1 MDLSIDTKAR
11 KVMLD
16 GKPLD
21 TVTEISFLWNT
32 NGVSSVT
39 LTADVDIRMESEIFE
54 EAYKEIYCSKCG
66 TYIGKI
72 SSERENVRIAVS
84 CIAGATLIQLPPGN
98 NHFGIRETSAERM
111 SGVLDK
117 AVTNFLKFVSS
128 FNIFKYW

>member
-21 TVTEISFLWNT
+21 TVTETSFLWNT

-39 LTADVDIRMESEIFE
+39 LT
-54 EAYKEIYCSKCG
+54 KCG

-72 SSERENVRIAVS
+72 NLNGRMYGLRCPHCGGNVDTTAPRE
-84 CIAGATLIQLPPGN
+84 
-98 NHFGIRETSAERM
+98 
-111 SGVLDK
+111 
-117 AVTNFLKFVSS
+117 
-128 FNIFKYW
+128 

>member
-1 MDLSIDTKAR
+1 MEVRSVDLSIDTKAR

-54 EAYKEIYCSKCG
+54 EAYKDISEMRGMPEFIYVFP
-66 TYIGKI
+66 
-72 SSERENVRIAVS
+72 R
-84 CIAGATLIQLPPGN
+84 
-98 NHFGIRETSAERM
+98 
-111 SGVLDK
+111 
-117 AVTNFLKFVSS
+117 TNRLLL
-128 FNIFKYW
+128 NICWM

>member
-1 MDLSIDTKAR
+1 MEVRSVDLSIDTKAR

-54 EAYKEIYCSKCG
+54 EAYKEIYC
-66 TYIGKI
+66 
-72 SSERENVRIAVS
+72 
-84 CIAGATLIQLPPGN
+84 
-98 NHFGIRETSAERM
+98 
-111 SGVLDK
+111 
-117 AVTNFLKFVSS
+117 
-128 FNIFKYW
+128 

>member
-54 EAYKEIYCSKCG
+54 EAYKEIYCS
-66 TYIGKI
+66 
-72 SSERENVRIAVS
+72 N
-84 CIAGATLIQLPPGN
+84 
-98 NHFGIRETSAERM
+98 AERI
-111 SGVLDK
+111 SGK
-117 AVTNFLKFVSS
+117 S
-128 FNIFKYW
+128 I

>member
-72 SSERENVRIAVS
+72 NLNGRMYGLRCPHCGGTVDTTAPRE
-84 CIAGATLIQLPPGN
+84 
-98 NHFGIRETSAERM
+98 
-111 SGVLDK
+111 
-117 AVTNFLKFVSS
+117 
-128 FNIFKYW
+128 